1 MASAAPASC
10 GGATVTGATMALAVG
25 TGLELVMMMDP
36 GGMDVV
42 VAVGTAVACGGIGED
57 AAAGA
62 GTGPDAAAT
71 TVTGAGPGRTVS
83 SSACAFRPRQPVLR
97 ISADERVRS
106 VTSRRIGFITS
117 IGTHFRYSNQPIRAR
132 SVMHIESTRPV
143 PGLFIR
149 HGALFGRGVER
160 LPKRVVPQGVP
171 G

>member
-1 MASAAPASC
+1 MASAALASC
-10 GGATVTGATMALAVG
+10 GGVTVAGATMALAVA

-36 GGMDVV
+36 GGMDDV
-42 VAVGTAVACGGIGED
+42 VGTAVVCGGIGED

-62 GTGPDAAAT
+62 GAAAI

-132 SVMHIESTRPV
+132 SVMHIESTRLLPR
-143 PGLFIR
+143 LFIR
-149 HGALFGRGVER
+149 HRALVEWR
-160 LPKRVVPQGVP
+160 WNGCRRELCHSGF
-171 G
+171 

>member
-1 MASAAPASC
+1 MA
-10 GGATVTGATMALAVG
+10 GATMALAVG

-42 VAVGTAVACGGIGED
+42 VAAGTAVACGGVGD
-57 AAAGA
+57 GA
-62 GTGPDAAAT
+62 GAAAT
-71 TVTGAGPGRTVS
+71 TVTGVGPGRTVS

-117 IGTHFRYSNQPIRAR
+117 IGTRFRYSNQPIRAR

-143 PGLFIR
+143 PGLFIG
-149 HGALFGRGVER
+149 HGALIGRGVER
-160 LPKRVVPQGVP
+160 LPKRVVPQGVLA
-171 G
+171 